1 MRPICVPCRIEM
13 RCEENGVLIR
23 DPEVGGFPS
32 TYWVA
37 DLWRCPVCGHQI
49 ITGRSRELTK
59 EAAAAHGRPV
69 DQALEFRYNTPQE
82 EEARCRDFPK
92 TIG

>member
-1 MRPICVPCRIEM
+1 M

-23 DPEVGGFPS
+23 DPEAGGFPS

-37 DLWRCPVCGHQI
+37 DLWRCPVCGHEINQ
-49 ITGRSRELTK
+49 GRSKELT
-59 EAAAAHGRPV
+59 EEQARRHGYSA
-69 DQALEFRYNTPQE
+69 DQALEFRYNTSQE
-82 EEARCRDFPK
+82 EEAKCRDFPK